1 MGAKYIA
8 FYENIG
14 TGIQF
19 DNIRYSPV
27 EGDRFTCFETVIF
40 MLLDTF
46 IHLILMWYI
55 ENVYPGRFSN
65 RDIYFSLVKL
75 FLSFLGTY
83 GIPKKWYFPFTI
95 SYWTGEKYTEPNW
108 IKKLK
113 NIRIINWI
121 KCRKHHMT
129 YQFHWSTTALNDSGR
144 NQSNKNKCC

>member
-40 MLLDTF
+40 MLVDTI

-55 ENVYPGRFSN
+55 ENVFPGS
-65 RDIYFSLVKL
+65 
-75 FLSFLGTY
+75 Y
-83 GIPKKWYFPFTI
+83 GIPKKWYFPLTS
-95 SYWTGEKYTEPNW
+95 SYWTGESYSEPNW

-113 NIRIINWI
+113 TIKLFNWI
-121 KCRKHHMT
+121 RFGKRHRS
-129 YQFHWSTTALNDSGR
+129 YQFHWSTTSLNDSGR
-144 NQSNKNKCC
+144 NQSN

>member
-27 EGDRFTCFETVIF
+27 EGDQFTCFETVLF

-55 ENVYPGRFSN
+55 ENVYPGILREDF
-65 RDIYFSLVKL
+65 YVWF
-75 FLSFLGTY
+75 
-83 GIPKKWYFPFTI
+83 
-95 SYWTGEKYTEPNW
+95 
-108 IKKLK
+108 
-113 NIRIINWI
+113 
-121 KCRKHHMT
+121 
-129 YQFHWSTTALNDSGR
+129 
-144 NQSNKNKCC
+144 